1 MWGSPKEAYLSHP
14 SACQHRRTLLPL
26 VLLLPPESTPR
37 PSISPKLS
45 AAPLLLT
52 KSRKEEEEEHGL
64 ARNGD
69 KACKRDA
76 PADAPAD
83 KAAPT
88 APADREEPSDAEPLP
103 VAVAVAMGW

>member
-37 PSISPKLS
+37 PSRSPKLS
-45 AAPLLLT
+45 AAPLPLT
-52 KSRKEEEEEHGL
+52 KSREEEEEEHGL

-76 PADAPAD
+76 PADAPA
-83 KAAPT
+83 PT
-88 APADREEPSDAEPLP
+88 AAGDREEASDGEALP
-103 VAVAVAMGW
+103 VALARVMRWSR